1 MRCADTSNKAIYS
14 RSLNPKRKVIKKY
27 ILLPSVDY
35 AYVKA
40 KASYCRYTR
49 YTNYN
54 KVCVPISISNP
65 LLATPSLI
73 RFSSCLTSAPKLSP
87 MLRRLRITPATTT
100 FYSIM
105 LVSSLIKTFV
115 LLATMRRLASQ
126 RICIA
131 ITLLC

>member
-1 MRCADTSNKAIYS
+1 MRCADASNKAIYS

-35 AYVKA
+35 TCVKA

-49 YTNYN
+49 YTNSN

-87 MLRRLRITPATTT
+87 MLRRLRVTPATTT
-100 FYSIM
+100 SCSISTDPAERQART
-105 LVSSLIKTFV
+105 LPSAAAAERSS
-115 LLATMRRLASQ
+115 ASDE
-126 RICIA
+126 A
-131 ITLLC
+131 G